1 LVHSWIYL
9 TLGVIIALIALG
21 AVAINVAINKNTVS
35 YSGEH
40 IEPLTTECRTAPYP
54 SDELILKNRT
64 WISVT
69 RIDSHDILEKCTII
83 TPELISKL
91 PKLETALKGADGCKD
106 GTEICEV
113 SYGISRSE
121 DSEDYE
127 VSVSAEEGQSIANQ
141 IGLTIGAYRSLG
153 TLVYDNK
160 YYRLEVF
167 TTDGETG
174 VQAEVSFAEPIG
186 SEPILLRKG
195 DSIAY
200 TLKAKT
206 WATYGK
212 PAELDLQ
219 ARAGARDSELDVRFE
234 PSKLVVPERSEAS
247 AKLIITADE
256 NARDGRYE
264 IAASAIVNNG
274 GGGFLPAC
282 HHSSSCAIVQIG
294 DSDWQIRTYGSDSS
308 GSIGG
313 KKAPEWLRVNV
324 ETSKDVYSKDE
335 SIEIKA
341 YIINDSEEK
350 IILNKDLRLIIQVLG
365 SSGSLYGID
374 AYISDGE
381 PIVLEPK
388 SRTLLAR
395 PFYWDQET
403 FISMAAPQY
412 VGQGTY
418 TLDMDFAGYQGHFFR
433 DQKKIQILE

>member
-1 LVHSWIYL
+1 MVHSWIYL
-9 TLGVIIALIALG
+9 TLGVIVALTALG

-35 YSGEH
+35 YSKEH
-40 IEPLTTECRTAPYP
+40 TEPLTTECRNPPSP

-83 TPELISKL
+83 NPGLISKL
-91 PKLETALKGADGCKD
+91 PKLGTALKGADGCKD
-106 GTEICEV
+106 GTEVCEV
-113 SYGISRSE
+113 SYGVSRSG

-127 VSVSAEEGQSIANQ
+127 LSVSAEEARSIVKQ
-141 IGLTIGAYRSLG
+141 IGLTIGEYRSFG
-153 TLVYDNK
+153 TLAYDNK
-160 YYRLEVF
+160 FYLLELF

-219 ARAGARDSELDVRFE
+219 ALASARDSGLDVRFE

-256 NARDGRYE
+256 NARDGRYD

-282 HHSSSCAIVQIG
+282 HHSSSCAVVQIG
-294 DSDWQIRTYGSDSS
+294 DSDWQIRTYGSDSY

-324 ETSKDVYSKDE
+324 ETNKDVYSRDE
-335 SIEIKA
+335 SVEIEA
-341 YIINDSEEK
+341 YVINDSEEE
-350 IILNKDLRLIIQVLG
+350 IVLDKDLGLIIQVLG

-374 AYISDGE
+374 AHIFDGE
-381 PIVLEPK
+381 SIVLEPESK
-388 SRTLLAR
+388 TLLAR

-403 FISMAAPQY
+403 FISLAAPHY
-412 VGQGTY
+412 VGEGTY